1 MVKVEVTEIGK
12 EGRKKEV
19 SSMGWYEIAKS
30 RFGIEEEKI
39 EKMSK
44 VQISEGGRIQLPD
57 IGEELIVYITKD
69 PQPVTA
75 EKLKARGIEEA
86 LFARCRKVEDGEL
99 SLVEY
104 DLPMSKTMVMTA
116 AASLMRNGLD
126 PKKESLVGK
135 VFLIVAREWKD
146 APKEYREQKGKVKT
160 YVMVYKPDL
169 TEKFKAKE
177 LAELEEAAKD
187 FEL

>member
-1 MVKVEVTEIGK
+1 VVKVEEIDLRK
-12 EGRKKEV
+12 EKKKEV
-19 SSMGWYEIAKS
+19 VAVGWYELAKKK
-30 RFGIEEEKI
+30 FGIEDEKI
-39 EKMSK
+39 EKMAK
-44 VQISEGGRIQLPD
+44 VQVAEGGRIQLPD

-75 EKLKARGIEEA
+75 EKLKAMGIDEA

-99 SLVEY
+99 SAVEY
-104 DLPMSKTMVMTA
+104 DLPMSKTMAMTA
-116 AASLMRNGLD
+116 AASLQRHGLD
-126 PKKESLVGK
+126 PRRESLAGK

-146 APKEYREQKGKVKT
+146 APREYREQKGVVKT

>member
-1 MVKVEVTEIGK
+1 VKYEEVEFEK
-12 EGRKKEV
+12 EEV
-19 SSMGWYEIAKS
+19 SGMGWYEVAKN
-30 RFGIEEEKI
+30 RFGIDEEKI

-44 VQISEGGRIQLPD
+44 VQVSEGGRIQLPD

-99 SLVEY
+99 SKAEY

-116 AASLMRNGLD
+116 ASSLMRNGLD
-126 PKKESLVGK
+126 PKRESLVGK

-146 APKEYREQKGKVKT
+146 APKEYREQKGRVKT

-169 TEKFKAKE
+169 TEKFRAKE
-177 LAELEEAAKD
+177 IAELEEAARD

>member
-1 MVKVEVTEIGK
+1 VRYEEVEFEK
-12 EGRKKEV
+12 EEV
-19 SSMGWYEIAKS
+19 NGMSWYEVAKS
-30 RFGIEEEKI
+30 RFGIDEEKI
-39 EKMSK
+39 ERMSK
-44 VQISEGGRIQLPD
+44 VQVSEGGRIQLPD

-99 SLVEY
+99 SKAEY

-116 AASLMRNGLD
+116 ASSLRRNGLD
-126 PKKESLVGK
+126 PNRESLVGK

-169 TEKFKAKE
+169 TERFKAKE
-177 LAELEEAAKD
+177 IAELEEAAKD